1 MPFLKDHHV
10 RRASIYI
17 FKISSY
23 SPGTRPPAIAIKIRN
38 HKYEIRTRTI
48 RKIRNQNIEIR
59 NRTIRKI
66 RNPKNE
72 IRNKNKEKTGKQAEK
87 KRNSKQEENN
97 KLIWGHE
104 ATCE

>member
-48 RKIRNQNIEIR
+48 RKIRN
-59 NRTIRKI
+59 
-66 RNPKNE
+66 PKNE